1 MGRILF
7 FLVLIIVMAV
17 AWAISRRRNSL
28 SNEERVE
35 LEAFRKAERE
45 RGRKSAKAIG
55 EPMAKCEYCG
65 VFFPRREAVHSGEH
79 VYCSARCRDRAADE
93 AR

>member
-1 MGRILF
+1 MGRIIF

-35 LEAFRKAERE
+35 LEAFRKAE
-45 RGRKSAKAIG
+45 KALG
-55 EPMAKCEYCG
+55 EPMEKCEHCG
-65 VFFPRREAVHSGEH
+65 VFFPRREAVRAGGH
-79 VYCSARCRDRAADE
+79 VYCSERCRDAAE
-93 AR
+93 RE